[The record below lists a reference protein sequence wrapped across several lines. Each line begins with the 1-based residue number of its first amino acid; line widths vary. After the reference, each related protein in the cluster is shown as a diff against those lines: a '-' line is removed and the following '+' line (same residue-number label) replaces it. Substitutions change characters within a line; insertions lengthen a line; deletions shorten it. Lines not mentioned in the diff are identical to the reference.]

1 MLDVVVSTFQQLRNR
16 GGAAALLSLALLCS
30 GCLPA
35 ESAKKV
41 AAKSD
46 AATEQEAESRTLR
59 NLQNA
64 IANLQPDKLGITSSP
79 EQAIAILNE
88 WARGAKRL
96 AEKNDL
102 GWEPAKPHALLKS
115 LPKEWIEQVS
125 VGQYVARDATYL
137 RDCLWAGQ
145 AAKFGAGDAESDL
158 DIVVSLFDYVV
169 RNVDLIPA
177 GHRNVPLGPFEV
189 MLLGRGTAEERAWI
203 FAELLRQRHIDSVIL
218 KPKRPTRDAKGE
230 RHFLVGVLFEKDI
243 LLFDPTLGLPLP
255 ADSAA
260 PKTSLPR
267 LPMTLR
273 QATRDPELL
282 SAVASDS
289 GDRFPLT
296 AAMLATVQVELICHT
311 EQLSSRMQQ
320 LQQGLAGEHSVE
332 VSDPLE
338 DTTDQ
343 PGLWSRVAKHP
354 AATWS
359 EDDVVIWSF
368 PESVREA
375 GAHLTPEQSE
385 ELAKLSGSLSAP
397 QKIKLV
403 KVDEV
408 NRRMDLEFAKP
419 ERTLFKLRL
428 QHVIGHWPET
438 VQGYLAV
445 QLYDVEP
452 PTVKN
457 FMRVSAD
464 GKQRDEIA
472 IVSAVDKQNLRS
484 LMMQERQPQGDVYK
498 LHLWAVDDASYWMA
512 LCQFEQNR
520 LRAVVDQCR
529 VYDGRRSSGGWTSA
543 NQWLMA
549 TALVKQKKHK
559 EAIRV
564 LKAFDEESLAFAGT
578 RVLTARWQRIVE
590 SAESP

>member
-1 MLDVVVSTFQQLRNR
+1 MLDVVVPRFQRVR
-16 GGAAALLSLALLCS
+16 MGGGVTTLLSLALMCC
-30 GCLPA
+30 GCMPA
-35 ESAKKV
+35 ESAKKST
-41 AAKSD
+41 AKSE
-46 AATEQEAESRTLR
+46 AAAEQEAESRTLR

-64 IANLQPDKLGITSSP
+64 VANLQPDKLGISSSP

-96 AEKNDL
+96 AEKSGL
-102 GWEPAKPHALLKS
+102 GWESTKPHTLLKS

-125 VGQYVARDATYL
+125 LGQFVARDAVYL

-158 DIVVSLFDYVV
+158 DIVVNLFDYVV

-177 GHRNVPLGPFEV
+177 GLRNVPLGPFEV
-189 MLLGRGTAEERAWI
+189 MLLGRGTAEERAWM
-203 FAELLRQRHIDSVIL
+203 FAELLRQRNIDSVIL
-218 KPKRPTRDAKGE
+218 TTRRPSPVARGAG
-230 RHFLVGVLFEKDI
+230 HILVGVLFEKDI
-243 LLFDPTLGLPLP
+243 LLFDPALGIPLP
-255 ADSAA
+255 VDTAA
-260 PKTSLPR
+260 PKSALPR

-282 SAVASDS
+282 AAVASDS
-289 GDRFPLT
+289 GDRFSVT
-296 AAMLATVQVELICHT
+296 AAMLAAAQVELICHT
-311 EQLSSRMQQ
+311 EQLSSRMQH
-320 LQQGLAGEHSVE
+320 LQQGLAGEQSVV

-338 DTTDQ
+338 DATDQ

-359 EDDVVIWSF
+359 EDDVVIWSL

-375 GAHLTPEQSE
+375 ASHLTHEQSE
-385 ELAKLSGSLSAP
+385 ELAKVSASLSAP
-397 QKIKLV
+397 QKIKLI

-408 NRRMDLEFAKP
+408 KRTMDLEFAKP

-428 QHVIGHWPET
+428 QQVIGHWPET
-438 VQGYLAV
+438 VQGYLTV

-452 PTVKN
+452 PTTKN
-457 FMRVSAD
+457 FARVSAD
-464 GKQRDEIA
+464 GKQREEIA
-472 IVSAVDKQNLRS
+472 IVSSSDKQNLRA
-484 LMMQERQPQGDVYK
+484 LMMQRRQPQEDVYK

-529 VYDGRRSSGGWTSA
+529 VYDNRRSSGGWTSA

-549 TALVKQKKHK
+549 TALVKQKKLK
-559 EAIRV
+559 EAIRA
-564 LKAFDEESLAFAGT
+564 LKEFDEEAPSFAGT
-578 RVLTARWQRIVE
+578 RVLTARWQRLLESVE
-590 SAESP
+590 